1 MRKKKRIAELMEK
14 LEEISKINEA
24 LLLENAEQKARL
36 KTAEDELAKAEVEK
50 VADETDVVLNEDAE
64 VEAENIAE
72 VTEENDEEADED
84 IFEETVEDDVFG
96 ETDDGEDI
104 EDEETLEE
112 PQEMTDLEK
121 IVQIIKSADIRE
133 QILEALDAKP
143 EIEEDFEE
151 ELEEEFE
158 EEIEEEIEEENFI
171 SDEIESLKSRSDKIE
186 AELSEIKQ
194 ILLQKNNPTEEP
206 EKKEETPISEVNPA
220 ITKNIGK
227 LIIDAQMGA
236 KRIIDQAKNEAEEYL
251 QKARQDADLIVS
263 QAEFRSRN
271 IYKGFCDA
279 ETEIDQIIMKMEDL
293 SEQIQVAKRA
303 LKN

>member
-1 MRKKKRIAELMEK
+1 MRKKKKIAELTEK

-36 KTAEDELAKAEVEK
+36 KTAEDELAKTEVEK
-50 VADETDVVLNEDAE
+50 VVDEVDADLTEEAEAAEDIADE
-64 VEAENIAE
+64 VE
-72 VTEENDEEADED
+72 EE
-84 IFEETVEDDVFG
+84 IVEDTEDELFE
-96 ETDDGEDI
+96 ETDDGEII
-104 EDEETLEE
+104 EEQEVLEE
-112 PQEMTDLEK
+112 HQEMSDLEK
-121 IVQIIKSADIRE
+121 IIQIIKSADIRE

-143 EIEEDFEE
+143 IT
-151 ELEEEFE
+151 E
-158 EEIEEEIEEENFI
+158 EEIEEEYEEEIEEIEDVEENFI
-171 SDEIESLKSRSDKIE
+171 SDEIESLKSRSDRIE
-186 AELSEIKQ
+186 AEISEIKQ
-194 ILLQKNNPTEEP
+194 LLMQKKTVVEETV
-206 EKKEETPISEVNPA
+206 EETPVSEVNPA

-279 ETEIDQIIMKMEDL
+279 ETEIDQLIMKMEDI
-293 SEQIQVAKRA
+293 SEQIQIAKRA

>member
-1 MRKKKRIAELMEK
+1 MRKKKKIAELMDK

-36 KTAEDELAKAEVEK
+36 KTAENELAKAEAEK
-50 VADETDVVLNEDAE
+50 VADEAEAALAEEIQSETEVV
-64 VEAENIAE
+64 
-72 VTEENDEEADED
+72 
-84 IFEETVEDDVFG
+84 EETVEEDAFG

-104 EDEETLEE
+104 EAEEITEE
-112 PQEMTDLEK
+112 PQELSDLEK

-133 QILEALDAKP
+133 QILEALDANEAK
-143 EIEEDFEE
+143 
-151 ELEEEFE
+151 
-158 EEIEEEIEEENFI
+158 EEIEPVAQEEPVAEEIEN
-171 SDEIESLKSRSDKIE
+171 LKSRSDKIE

-194 ILLQKNNPTEEP
+194 LILQKNNDNKEAVKTEDTSAGEA
-206 EKKEETPISEVNPA
+206 NPA

-227 LIIDAQMGA
+227 LIVDAQMGA

-279 ETEIDQIIMKMEDL
+279 ETEIDQLIMKMEDI
-293 SEQIQVAKRA
+293 SEQIQIAKRA